1 MSLMI
6 INEHKLLDQQDSIRV
21 MKSRKMSCVGHVARM
36 GDWRGV
42 YRVLVGRPDRKRP
55 LGRPR
60 SKWEDNIK
68 IYLQEVGWEAL
79 TGLLWLRIGTDGGCL

>member
-1 MSLMI
+1 
-6 INEHKLLDQQDSIRV
+6 
-21 MKSRKMSCVGHVARM
+21 M
-36 GDWRGV
+36 GDWRGA

-68 IYLQEVGWEAL
+68 IYLQEMGWEEL
-79 TGLLWLRIGTDGGCL
+79 TGLLWLRVGTVGGPL